1 MDDGFLYWVVAGD
14 FLYLAGALA
23 VGCDLFLEKPGPQPG
38 TDQT

>member
-1 MDDGFLYWVVAGD
+1 MGDGFLYWVVAGD

-23 VGCDLFLEKPGPQPG
+23 VGCTLFLEKVEPRPV